1 MANWAPDMPAAHED
15 QSATDE
21 GDTTV
26 TEREAV
32 RLASGGVGA
41 NEGGASLDPEADS
54 QGAEAHQPA
63 VASSEAPVGP
73 EESFDDAAEDA
84 PRKPTRKRPKPGE
97 RRLQILQTLAE
108 MLETPK
114 GDRITTAALAGK
126 LKVSEAALYRHFAS
140 KAQMF
145 EGLIEFI
152 ESTLFGLIN
161 QITTNE
167 EDGFKQLRQIL
178 TMLLS
183 FSERNPGMT
192 RVMIGDAL
200 VNEDDRLQ
208 ARINQ
213 LIDRLELSI
222 KQSFRTAIVQG
233 RLPQETDPA
242 ARANLLLSYVQGRWL
257 RFAKGGFKR
266 SPMDGLDAQILLLIM

>member
-1 MANWAPDMPAAHED
+1 MNN
-15 QSATDE
+15 QSNLNEAE
-21 GDTTV
+21 STV
-26 TEREAV
+26 TEQAATPP
-32 RLASGGVGA
+32 ASAYGA
-41 NEGGASLDPEADS
+41 AQEPGASRDDS
-54 QGAEAHQPA
+54 GLRTRQETIVAGA
-63 VASSEAPVGP
+63 VAPQDHSHDRQV
-73 EESFDDAAEDA
+73 DDLDDLDDI

-108 MLETPK
+108 MLEMPK
-114 GDRITTAALAGK
+114 GERITTAALAGK
-126 LKVSEAALYRHFAS
+126 LQVSEAALYRHFAS

-161 QITTNE
+161 QIATQE
-167 EDGFKQLRQIL
+167 EDGFKQLRQVL

-183 FSERNPGMT
+183 FAERNPGMT
-192 RVMIGDAL
+192 RVIIGDAL
-200 VNEDDRLQ
+200 VTEDDRLQ
-208 ARINQ
+208 VRINQ

-222 KQSFRTAIVQG
+222 KQSFRTAIAQG
-233 RLPQETDPA
+233 RLPPETDPG

-266 SPMDGLDAQILLLIM
+266 SPMEGLDAQVLLLIM